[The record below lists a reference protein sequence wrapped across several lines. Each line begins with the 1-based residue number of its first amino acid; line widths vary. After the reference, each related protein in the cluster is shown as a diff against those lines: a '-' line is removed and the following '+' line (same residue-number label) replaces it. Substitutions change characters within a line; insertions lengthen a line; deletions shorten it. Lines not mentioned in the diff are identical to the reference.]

1 MCMCM
6 YIWPHVCIN
15 VFVGVRA
22 RDAEKTLL
30 GFRIIMP
37 TLATR
42 RQPGDRRSIF
52 FECRGPVRCAYIY
65 VCVCI
70 CSFEMLLLLLSYF
83 AFNLLPQS
91 ASLSLVRL
99 CACQLLVC
107 YYFAYR
113 LFSFRVFVSLA
124 RGQLTSRMDRQSQF
138 QQSSKDRV
146 SCSTTAL
153 TKQIQ

>member
-1 MCMCM
+1 MKKCKKCAKKCACMCMCM

-52 FECRGPVRCAYIY
+52 FFNAEDLCAVHIY
-65 VCVCI
+65 MCVCVFVALKCFYYCFLI
-70 CSFEMLLLLLSYF
+70 SLLIYCLNPPVS
-83 AFNLLPQS
+83 
-91 ASLSLVRL
+91 RL
-99 CACQLLVC
+99 CACAL
-107 YYFAYR
+107 
-113 LFSFRVFVSLA
+113 
-124 RGQLTSRMDRQSQF
+124 
-138 QQSSKDRV
+138 V
-146 SCSTTAL
+146 SCWFVIILHIDFFHLEFLSHWHAVS
-153 TKQIQ
+153 